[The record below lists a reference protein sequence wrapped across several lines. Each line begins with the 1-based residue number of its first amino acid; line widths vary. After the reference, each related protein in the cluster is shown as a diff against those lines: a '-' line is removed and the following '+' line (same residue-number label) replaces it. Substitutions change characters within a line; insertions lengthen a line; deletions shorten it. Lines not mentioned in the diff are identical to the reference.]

1 MELEGFELL
10 GNATLVP
17 IVIFLTQLLKQHINF
32 KYSSDAVALA
42 VSFALC
48 VGYEFYILNPE
59 EAYAV
64 IGLHAAF
71 KFIVDGAVTGFAT
84 WLASSKIYDLG
95 HGNKKR
101 SNRKDEEKRILEEE
115 VTMLRNGSGNGD
127 ITDED
132 TEEDSDLSQKL
143 SDILERI

>member
-17 IVIFLTQLLKQHINF
+17 LVIFLTQLLKQHINF

-48 VGYEFYILNPE
+48 LGYGFYILNPE
-59 EAYAV
+59 EAAAV
-64 IGLHAAF
+64 IGLHASF
-71 KFIVDGAVTGFAT
+71 KFIVDAAITGFAT

-95 HGNKKR
+95 HGDKKR
-101 SNRKDEEKRILEEE
+101 SNRKDAEKRILEDE
-115 VTMLRNGSGNGD
+115 VTMLRNGSDNGD
-127 ITDED
+127 SANED
-132 TEEDSDLSQKL
+132 TEEDSDHSQRL
-143 SDILERI
+143 SDILEGR